1 MDHSLFDNRK
11 YPVVDAR
18 EGYGEW
24 AKTYEQIVQ
33 DVMDLRMFNWVQS
46 VDWASADAILDLA
59 CGTGR
64 IGQWLRQQTSA
75 PIDGVDFTPE
85 MLSQAQERGLY
96 RNLTEG
102 NITQTSLPD
111 AAYDLCVQSL
121 ADEHLPELEPLY
133 AEVARLTRP
142 GGQFV
147 IVGVHPQFFMQGMPT
162 HFDRDSGETVT
173 IRTYVHLLSDHVQSA
188 LAAGWTLQEMHEGLI
203 DDDWMQVKPK
213 WRKHYGQPI
222 SFVMVWRKN
231 ASAT

>member
-1 MDHSLFDNRK
+1 MDHSLFDNRN

-18 EGYGEW
+18 EGYSEW
-24 AKTYEQIVQ
+24 SKTYEQIVQ
-33 DVMDLRMFNWVQS
+33 DVMDLRMFSWVQS
-46 VDWASADAILDLA
+46 VDWAKASNVLDLA

-64 IGQWLRQQTSA
+64 IGVWLRQRTSA
-75 PIDGVDFTPE
+75 PIDGVDLTPE
-85 MLSQAQERGLY
+85 MLAQARERGLY
-96 RNLTEG
+96 RQMTEAS
-102 NITQTSLPD
+102 ITDTGLPA

-121 ADEHLPELEPLY
+121 ADEHLPELAPLY
-133 AEVARLTRP
+133 KEVARLTLA
-142 GGQFV
+142 GGIFV

-173 IRTYVHLLSDHVQSA
+173 IRTYVHLLSDHVKAA

-213 WRKHYGQPI
+213 WQKHFGQPI

-231 ASAT
+231 K